1 MQNEPENTL
10 PELILCVFP
19 HAEKI
24 LLLNSNSQEQ
34 PAITIESEYIFK
46 DEFYDSIEN
55 KIRDAFRSKDFPLLN
70 PSGVPEKIE
79 NILRNE
85 TISSILDVA
94 KEKLEFDQDITPE
107 SISIFFFAGQV
118 LNFSTEELSQAV
130 SAIYSGYV
138 PDDLINKMTKK
149 LISIA
154 IEEKKLVEI
163 SKKNEL
169 YYLITGQQGKFATI
183 WDKDSII

>member
-1 MQNEPENTL
+1 MQNESENRL

-24 LLLNSNSQEQ
+24 LLLNSTSEER
-34 PAITIESEYIFK
+34 PAISIESDYIFK

-55 KIRDAFRSKDFPLLN
+55 KITDAFRSKDFPLLN
-70 PSGVPEKIE
+70 PSGIPEKIE

-85 TISSILDVA
+85 TVSTILEIA
-94 KEKLEFDQDITPE
+94 KEKLGFDDDITHE

-118 LNFSTEELSQAV
+118 LNFSTDELSQAV
-130 SAIYSGYV
+130 SSIYSGYV
-138 PDDLINKMTKK
+138 SEDLIDKMTKK
-149 LISIA
+149 LILIA
-154 IEEKKLVEI
+154 IEEKKLVEV